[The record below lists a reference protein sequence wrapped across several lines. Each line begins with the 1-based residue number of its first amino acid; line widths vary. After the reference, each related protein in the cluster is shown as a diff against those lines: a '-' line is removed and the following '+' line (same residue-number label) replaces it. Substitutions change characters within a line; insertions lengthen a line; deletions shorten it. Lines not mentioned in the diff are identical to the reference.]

1 MDGQMIGRMAT
12 RRKKEMRECGSSLSR
27 GSSGEGQEVTEEPE
41 SLGKASRLMARRRMG
56 EKMQE
61 ERL

>member
-1 MDGQMIGRMAT
+1 MDGLMDGWTDT
-12 RRKKEMRECGSSLSR
+12 RRKKEMREWKSFLSQ

-41 SLGKASRLMARRRMG
+41 SLGKASRLMARRRVE